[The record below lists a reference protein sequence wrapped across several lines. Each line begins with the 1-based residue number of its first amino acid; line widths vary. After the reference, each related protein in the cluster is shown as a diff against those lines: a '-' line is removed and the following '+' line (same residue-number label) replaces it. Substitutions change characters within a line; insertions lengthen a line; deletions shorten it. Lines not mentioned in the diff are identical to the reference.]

1 MDAKYVIIVLF
12 FVFDTV
18 KSQVVKETSIVICE
32 NFQKVIKCPGKQ
44 IKINYAFF
52 GRANEVAC
60 TNSTSNSDSCTTSG
74 VFAKVLS
81 MCYGKESCELT
92 AKTSVFG
99 DQCHKTSK
107 YLQVDYQCETIP
119 RSLIICGGYKH
130 SLRCPRQQIEI
141 VRAFYG
147 RSNAVT
153 CSDGHSQSVS
163 CSAKGVKQGIEGVCQ
178 GKESCD
184 VTADANIFGDP
195 CAGTSKYLSIDYKC
209 IDLPGEKVLICEGF
223 TKNIRCQDDQQLYI
237 HHAFYGRS
245 NSVTCSDSRAQQIS
259 CSMPDVFVAISHW
272 CNGERECT
280 LAASNRT
287 FGDPCPQTSKYLS
300 LQYSCQDHK
309 NSCTPSRCKHGGKC
323 INNDKSST
331 CACKTGFSGSF
342 CQTDINECD
351 SSPCMHG
358 GRCIDGIGSYSCTCL
373 PGFTGV
379 RCEKDDTNACT
390 ASRCQHGGTCINH
403 GTRYL
408 CVCRTGFTGN
418 VCQTDINE
426 CEFNPCMHG
435 GSCKDGIGSYSCI
448 CTAGFTGVRCQKGIP
463 GIGHGITNNNVNA
476 IKNLR
481 KEFDKGGKRITLC
494 QGSKKTFGC
503 PNSTRI
509 LITDA
514 KYGRATTHIC
524 PDTPRKASSCE
535 TDITKEMANI
545 SNNQQ
550 TCDGEVFQQQWSAAA
565 NNACPGTI
573 PYVTL
578 TYVCK

>member
-418 VCQTDINE
+418 VCQT
-426 CEFNPCMHG
+426 
-435 GSCKDGIGSYSCI
+435 
-448 CTAGFTGVRCQKGIP
+448 GIP

>member
-1 MDAKYVIIVLF
+1 MTFIEVSSFRYFIIHLVKPYPIMDAKYVIIVLF
-12 FVFDTV
+12 IVFDIVTT
-18 KSQVVKETSIVICE
+18 QVVKETSIIVCE

-60 TNSTSNSDSCTTSG
+60 SNSTSNSASCTTNG

-81 MCYGKESCELT
+81 ICYGKESCELT

-107 YLQVDYQCETIP
+107 YLQVDYQCEAIP
-119 RSLIICGGYKH
+119 KSLIICGGYKH

-147 RSNAVT
+147 RSNAVI

-163 CSAKGVKQGIEGVCQ
+163 CSAKGVKQNLEGVCQ
-178 GKESCD
+178 GKDSCD

-195 CAGTSKYLSIDYKC
+195 CSGTSKYLSVDYKC
-209 IDLPGEKVLICEGF
+209 IDLPVEEVLICEGF
-223 TKNIRCQDDQQLYI
+223 TKNIRCQDGQHLYI
-237 HHAFYGRS
+237 HRAFYGRS

-259 CSMPDVFVAISHW
+259 CSMPDVFSAISHW

-300 LQYSCQDHK
+300 LQYSCQDDK
-309 NSCTPSRCKHGGKC
+309 NMKNACTPSKCKHGGTC
-323 INNDKSST
+323 INDAKSSR
-331 CACKTGFSGSF
+331 CACKTGYTGSF
-342 CQTDINECD
+342 CQTDINECEP
-351 SSPCMHG
+351 SPCMHG
-358 GRCIDGIGSYSCTCL
+358 GRCIDGVGSYSCTCL

-379 RCEKDDTNACT
+379 RCEKDVNECEC
-390 ASRCQHGGTCINH
+390 SPCMNGGTCI
-403 GTRYL
+403 
-408 CVCRTGFTGN
+408 
-418 VCQTDINE
+418 
-426 CEFNPCMHG
+426 
-435 GSCKDGIGSYSCI
+435 DGINSYSCR
-448 CTAGFTGVRCQKGIP
+448 CTSDFTGVRCEKGSP
-463 GIGHGITNNNVNA
+463 GIGHGISNNNINA

-481 KEFDKGGKRITLC
+481 KEVDKGGKRITLC
-494 QGSKKTFGC
+494 QGSKKIFGC

-509 LITDA
+509 SITDA
-514 KYGRATTHIC
+514 KYGRTTTHTC

-550 TCDGEVFQQQWSAAA
+550 TCNGEVFQQQWSAAA
-565 NNACPGTI
+565 NNACLGTI